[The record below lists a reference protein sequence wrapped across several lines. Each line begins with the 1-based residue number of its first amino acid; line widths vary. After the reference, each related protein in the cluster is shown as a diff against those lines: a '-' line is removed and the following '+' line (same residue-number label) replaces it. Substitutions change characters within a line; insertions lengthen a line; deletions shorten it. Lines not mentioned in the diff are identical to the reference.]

1 MSRQY
6 FEDLLAEPPIANL
19 TAVTATVETGLWN
32 VAQYTPIAAGDPKPG
47 RIYRVTAGG
56 IVTFASTGTL
66 TITPRFGTS
75 TGGVTLGA
83 SVAQTVPGVVTNAP
97 WILDFTMVVR
107 TVGAPGTNSTVI
119 GTGTFSTNGT
129 GTAGTSVS
137 VNFGGTSG
145 TVDVSV
151 ASGIFIGW
159 TLTVAGSVTP
169 QYCFIQSLN

>member
-32 VAQYTPIAAGDPKPG
+32 VAQYTPIPAGDAKPG

-151 ASGIFIGW
+151 AAGIFIGW